1 MPRDVGKGLDLKRET
16 SCTAGDESCH
26 GRQDMPREMRHTAG
40 GGTYRGRRVGSGR
53 HGKTEWGKGV
63 PLTLTSLRA
72 GLPAQPDFRA
82 CCSYLPQPGFPLRT
96 MATCHSPTSDYMPTW
111 ALLPI
116 PDNDGC
122 VRQTWRLRPK
132 RVCPR
137 TGVTLT
143 AASTA
148 RGLPKTMSADDKTR
162 SASYQPSTPCA
173 ERRQFLRILNSPAG
187 P

>member
-1 MPRDVGKGLDLKRET
+1 MPPQNFQSKSKKKNLEPILTWRLPMLPTT
-16 SCTAGDESCH
+16 S
-26 GRQDMPREMRHTAG
+26 MRAPADNWLPCANLISS
-40 GGTYRGRRVGSGR
+40 V
-53 HGKTEWGKGV
+53 WAN
-63 PLTLTSLRA
+63 LASLRA
-72 GLPAQPDFRA
+72 GLPAQPDFHA
-82 CCSYLPQPGFPLRT
+82 CCSYLPQPDFPLRT
-96 MATCHSPTSDYMPTW
+96 MATCHGPTSDYMPTW

-137 TGVTLT
+137 TRVTLM

-148 RGLPKTMSADDKTR
+148 RGLSKTMSANDKTR
-162 SASYQPSTPCA
+162 SAGYQPSALCA
-173 ERRQFLRILNSPAG
+173 EHRQFLRILNSPAG